1 LSKKNI
7 VINNIMVKKKTAQ
20 KKSFLPQ
27 EDASAPSYMRSNI
40 PQPPEKN
47 TKKINPKEIFDSESR
62 KKKVKKY

>member
-1 LSKKNI
+1 
-7 VINNIMVKKKTAQ
+7 MVKKKTTQ

>member
-47 TKKINPKEIFDSESR
+47 TKKINPKEIFDM
-62 KKKVKKY
+62 KKKKGKKY

>member
-1 LSKKNI
+1 
-7 VINNIMVKKKTAQ
+7 MVKKKTAQ

-47 TKKINPKEIFDSESR
+47 TKKINPKEIFDM
-62 KKKVKKY
+62 KKKKGKKY